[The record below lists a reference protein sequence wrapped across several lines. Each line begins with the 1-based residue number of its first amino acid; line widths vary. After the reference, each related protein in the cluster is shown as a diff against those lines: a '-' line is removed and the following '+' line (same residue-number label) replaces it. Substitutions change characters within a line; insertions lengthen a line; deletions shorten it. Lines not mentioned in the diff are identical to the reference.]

1 MKKLAKIVCN
11 ILVGLGFIVALGYA
25 GNMDYEDAVICE
37 MKNNGAY
44 YTLSEQHPNLSESE
58 LVELYEAAKNKAKAE
73 AKKK

>member
-1 MKKLAKIVCN
+1 MLAIVFT
-11 ILVGLGFIVALGYA
+11 IALGYA

-58 LVELYEAAKNKAKAE
+58 LVELYEAEKENAHK
-73 AKKK
+73 